1 VREDVAARAVAEQL
15 LRERWGDDGG
25 LVELPGAAVLRL
37 TKDED
42 AIGWRVQLPPD
53 YLGIDRQLDIIL
65 PSGFPNV
72 PPRCRVSPDAY
83 LEWPHADPGGKL
95 CLWVEPEAPVWG
107 STEDLMVDA
116 LDQLSRVLQLV
127 CAGSDEAARNAE
139 FAREWTSYWRKPSDP
154 LNLLRATVILTSIPE
169 SPTLILHTTRV
180 RIPSIDD
187 RNDNTFVVADRDA
200 NTVSSWVQNLGLP
213 ASDSDADTAVLIR
226 LREAPCTPGAPEST
240 ETLASF
246 IESYAEEP
254 VAAKELVERLLNDAE
269 HRQVWVIFV
278 HDARA
283 LAGLLLS
290 PRFGAKNA
298 PNRRRRRA
306 QTTKRPRIG
315 TKFSVVHA
323 ERGDAAWVHGR
334 GFEPEVQALSGKN
347 VVLVGVGSLGGFVA
361 ENLALSGVGRL
372 TLIDPGI
379 LETANIGRHTLGA
392 RCVGENKA
400 NALVSKLRSEYP
412 HLAINA
418 IDRSLFQ
425 LPDQSTSVFDE
436 TDLVVSTTADPSV
449 EQFLAAAH
457 ANSKFSRLQI
467 AWTEPFA
474 LAGHSALAASPAC
487 DLATLF
493 KHGECVDA
501 AIDWH
506 GEVEYQLPGC
516 GASHIPG
523 SGNRVRLIAAMV
535 VEHAIYSLV
544 EQNPASDHRIW
555 TAEPEKVKEHGGK
568 LRQSSG
574 TGEAILRQQPIAERT
589 PAEECRR

>member
-1 VREDVAARAVAEQL
+1 VGNHTNE
-15 LRERWGDDGG
+15 
-25 LVELPGAAVLRL
+25 VL
-37 TKDED
+37 
-42 AIGWRVQLPPD
+42 G
-53 YLGIDRQLDIIL
+53 
-65 PSGFPNV
+65 
-72 PPRCRVSPDAY
+72 
-83 LEWPHADPGGKL
+83 
-95 CLWVEPEAPVWG
+95 
-107 STEDLMVDA
+107 
-116 LDQLSRVLQLV
+116 VLKE
-127 CAGSDEAARNAE
+127 G
-139 FAREWTSYWRKPSDP
+139 
-154 LNLLRATVILTSIPE
+154 
-169 SPTLILHTTRV
+169 
-180 RIPSIDD
+180 
-187 RNDNTFVVADRDA
+187 
-200 NTVSSWVQNLGLP
+200 
-213 ASDSDADTAVLIR
+213 TA
-226 LREAPCTPGAPEST
+226 
-240 ETLASF
+240 
-246 IESYAEEP
+246 
-254 VAAKELVERLLNDAE
+254 
-269 HRQVWVIFV
+269 
-278 HDARA
+278 
-283 LAGLLLS
+283 
-290 PRFGAKNA
+290 
-298 PNRRRRRA
+298 
-306 QTTKRPRIG
+306 
-315 TKFSVVHA
+315 VVHA